1 MKWVTLVGLVIVTLG
16 ALFSAIRLP
25 PPTVTVKPTQTH
37 NTFYMMAQ
45 PPKVV
50 TCTITAYTTSEDET
64 DSTPN
69 LTATMVEPTCGWT
82 VAVSRDLITW
92 LGGRVYIPGRGVRKV
107 EDLMAP
113 RWHLRIDIL
122 MPTKEMALE
131 FGVKKKKVIFL
142 GI

>member
-1 MKWVTLVGLVIVTLG
+1 MRWITLIGLVIITLG
-16 ALFSAIRLP
+16 ALLFTIRLP
-25 PPTVTVKPTQTH
+25 PLTVTSKPTQIH
-37 NTFYMMAQ
+37 NTFYMVAQ

-50 TCTITAYTTSEDET
+50 TCTITAYTTSSDET
-64 DSTPN
+64 DNTPN
-69 LTATMVEPTCGWT
+69 LTATMVEATCGWT
-82 VAVSRDLITW
+82 VAASQDLITW

-122 MPTKEMALE
+122 MPTKKMALE
-131 FGVKKKKVIFL
+131 FGVKTKKVIFL